1 MYVSATVLSVCEWAT
16 FTTGDIFMNDTKA
29 NFAAASSETFEYFFT
44 FSFDLGWPLLLAKGP
59 QTFYRDTYDAIFICS
74 FAVTRDFPWVN
85 FRLMIC
91 HL

>member
-1 MYVSATVLSVCEWAT
+1 
-16 FTTGDIFMNDTKA
+16 MNDTTA
-29 NFAAASSETFEYFFT
+29 NFAAASSETFEYFFAVN
-44 FSFDLGWPLLLAKGP
+44 FDLGSPLLLGKGR